1 MKKYLGTFEIA
12 KMCHVSPG
20 SVIRWI
26 HEGKLSAVSTAGGHR
41 RVPREEVAWFL
52 KSLGMPVPGELENDE
67 KIKVLI
73 VDDEEPIRKLIQTV
87 IKKHLRGALIEEAE
101 DGFIA
106 GTKLNSFFPNLV
118 ILDLNLPGLNG
129 FRVCDFIRNA
139 PQLKGSRIL
148 AISGLQDTDIQEKIL
163 RLGANDFLA
172 KPFEVTRLREKIA
185 IQIDALKSGKSFS

>member
-26 HEGKLSAVSTAGGHR
+26 HEGKLAAVSTAGGHR

-52 KSLGMPVPGELENDE
+52 KSLGMPVPVELENTE

-73 VDDEEPIRKLIQTV
+73 VDDEKPIRELIQTV
-87 IKKHLRGALIEEAE
+87 IRKHLRGALIEEAE

-106 GTKLNSFFPNLV
+106 GTKLNSFVPHLV

-129 FRVCDFIRNA
+129 LRVCDFIRKA
-139 PQLKGSRIL
+139 PQLKKSRIL
-148 AISGLQDTDIQEKIL
+148 AISGLHDPGIQEKIL
-163 RLGANDFLA
+163 KLGANDFLA
-172 KPFEVTRLREKIA
+172 KPFDVNLLREKIA
-185 IQIDALKSGKSFS
+185 AQIDALKNGGML